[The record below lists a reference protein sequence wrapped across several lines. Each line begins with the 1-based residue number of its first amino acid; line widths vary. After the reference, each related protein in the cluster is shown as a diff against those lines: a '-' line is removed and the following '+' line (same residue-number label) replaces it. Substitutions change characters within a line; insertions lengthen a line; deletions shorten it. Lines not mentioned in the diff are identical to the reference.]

1 MKNILI
7 FIFLSFFS
15 LNYISVQAQIR
26 TVTYEVERNIIN
38 NNVPIPSEE
47 PFLINGQLPEGI
59 LMVQVAVKKSGKNDK
74 SKSVYEWKKAFDF
87 PTSTYELYVSEPLRN
102 NDSYDLQFSF
112 FSRADEDQMEY
123 VLGAVQQ
130 NLEAYI
136 RANFEVAPSGIKSNV
151 ADAVMISQMNQIVT
165 QGLVDYQHFLG
176 REFQGFSEVIRQ
188 KIEQKDRLKLKR
200 AYLNI
205 LRKNKSEDS
214 SDDSRAVYANQYI
227 DELVAV
233 VHNEIGQYLQNSLF
247 SLVDLR
253 TVANYPTEAKPNSIP
268 INFGY
273 ATVPFK
279 RNQPSTEYLHGPAL
293 GISIPFGNKTFTK
306 FLGNASFS
314 TGVILTNFESA
325 NGESLRGDLIGLPI
339 YAGLG
344 YKVFEVFR
352 LNVGTVMLQG
362 QGFGPTPKK
371 TTYFQPFASISLELN
386 LWLGLKDRR

>member
-7 FIFLSFFS
+7 FSFLSFFS
-15 LNYISVQAQIR
+15 LNYIPAQAQIR

-47 PFLINGQLPEGI
+47 SFLINGQLPEGI

-74 SKSVYEWKKAFDF
+74 SKNIYEWKKAFDF
-87 PTSTYELYVSEPLRN
+87 PTSTYELFVSEPLRN
-102 NDSYDLQFSF
+102 NDSYDLEFSF

-123 VLGAVQQ
+123 VSGAIQQ

-188 KIEQKDRLKLKR
+188 KIGQKDRMKLKR
-200 AYLNI
+200 ANLNI
-205 LRKNKSEDS
+205 LRKNKSNDK
-214 SDDSRAVYANQYI
+214 SDDSRAIYANQYI

-253 TVANYPTEAKPNSIP
+253 TVANFPTEAKPNSIP